1 MLVVVF
7 VILSPKRKNEIMTFW
22 GIFFG
27 LSCVNLTVDAKRM
40 IA

>member
-22 GIFFG
+22 GIF
-27 LSCVNLTVDAKRM
+27 LVYHV
-40 IA
+40 